1 MTKKDLALI
10 VDEPMP
16 GHFYWTVVW
25 RTRVIDYARGPM
37 PTHES
42 ATSCGLAAI
51 RLHQAE
57 DLADGL
63 KTALRR
69 LSGARTE
76 WGIET
81 KPADL

>member
-10 VDEPMP
+10 VDEPIP

-25 RTRVIDYARGPM
+25 RMRVIDYARGPM
-37 PTHES
+37 PTHDS
-42 ATSCGLAAI
+42 ATSAGLAAI
-51 RLHQAE
+51 RLHQAD
-57 DLADGL
+57 DLPAAV

-69 LSGARTE
+69 LSGMRTE

-81 KPADL
+81 KPANL